1 MLVLLKKGY
10 IIKLIPFL
18 ITILVITI
26 SSTIHPPQGYGMTNP
41 FIPLVCIV
49 YWLLLEEEVLGI
61 FHFFIIGVYTDLIL
75 GSPLGGYLLLFTILK
90 YISFK
95 LKRKF
100 LINSFLKNIVAA
112 LFLIIIFYLINN
124 LFLMIYYT
132 KIVFSEFFVLN
143 IMSTILLYPVIAV
156 IFNWIYK
163 NVEMKK
169 YYAET

>member
-112 LFLIIIFYLINN
+112 LFLIIYGSLVMGIMRDLHQRYGAPRWVY
-124 LFLMIYYT
+124 IYYA
-132 KIVFSEFFVLN
+132 IGYVFIFTVATLILN
-143 IMSTILLYPVIAV
+143 GVI
-156 IFNWIYK
+156 K
-163 NVEMKK
+163 
-169 YYAET
+169 T